1 MTFLDFKE
9 ALLLGFLMAFMI
21 GPIFFMLLQT
31 SVLYGFKKALAFD
44 LGAIFSDA
52 ISICIAF
59 YASKPALELIKDDP
73 AIFAVGGLVL
83 LSYGAYSLFKREKD
97 DGAKGDEN
105 SVSAEKDPS
114 YISFFLKGFL
124 LNFINIG
131 VLGFWLA
138 LIVVIGP
145 SFSMEKSTVFQYFG
159 VILLGYLLTDLVKII
174 IAKQLRNK
182 ITPEVSCKMKRIM
195 SVIFIIFGLALC
207 LKGFFPDLISDSNQL
222 HEMIDQ
228 SRSK

>member
-1 MTFLDFKE
+1 MTLLDFKE

-83 LSYGAYSLFKREKD
+83 LVYGAYSLLKKEKD
-97 DGAKGDEN
+97 NEDKEDQN
-105 SVSAEKDPS
+105 SITVEKDPS
-114 YISFFLKGFL
+114 YVNFFLKGFL

-145 SFSMEKSTVFQYFG
+145 SFSMDKGDVFQYFG
-159 VILLGYLLTDLVKII
+159 VILLGYLLTDLVKITL
-174 IAKQLRNK
+174 AKQLRNK
-182 ITPEVSCKMKRIM
+182 ITPEVSGKMKQIM
-195 SVIFIIFGLALC
+195 AVIFILFGLALC
-207 LKGFFPDLISDSNQL
+207 LKGLFPNLIPDSNQL

-228 SRSK
+228 NRAK

>member
-1 MTFLDFKE
+1 
-9 ALLLGFLMAFMI
+9 MAFMI

-73 AIFAVGGLVL
+73 VIFSIGGLVL
-83 LSYGAYSLFKREKD
+83 LSYGIYSLLKKGKD
-97 DGAKGDEN
+97 NGENGDEN
-105 SVSAEKDPS
+105 SISSEKDPS
-114 YISFFLKGFL
+114 YLSFFLKGFL

-138 LIVVIGP
+138 LVVVIGP
-145 SFSMEKSTVFQYFG
+145 SFSMEKTTVFHYFG

-174 IAKQLRNK
+174 IAKQLKNK
-182 ITPEVSCKMKRIM
+182 ITPEVSCKMKQVM
-195 SVIFIIFGLALC
+195 AVIFILFGMALC
-207 LKGFFPDLISDSNQL
+207 LKGFFPDLISNSNQL
-222 HEMIDQ
+222 HELIDQ
-228 SRSK
+228 NRSK